1 MVDRAFSLLYAFSPA
16 DPELSLA
23 ELCRR
28 TGIAKPTAHRILGEL
43 ASWGLVERAGTGYR
57 LGMGLFELG
66 ARAPAQLSLRE
77 AAAPVLADLAEAT
90 RETVHLAMLRET
102 DVVYIQKL
110 AGRNA
115 PKLGSRLGGRMPAY
129 CTGVGKALLA
139 FSDAETIQAALAAGL
154 ARRTARTIVAPGLF
168 RRELAMVRRR
178 GYAEEHEESSRGIA
192 CVAAPVVGADG
203 LALAAVSITG
213 WASRLNTERL
223 APAVRTAALGV
234 GRAVARSASRTAG

>member
-1 MVDRAFSLLYAFSPA
+1 MVARAFSLLYAFSPA

-28 TGIAKPTAHRILGEL
+28 TGMAKPTAHRILGEL
-43 ASWGLVERAGTGYR
+43 AGWGLVERAGTGYR

-90 RETVHLAMLRET
+90 RETVHLAVLRET

-115 PKLGSRLGGRMPAY
+115 PKLGSRLGGRMPA
-129 CTGVGKALLA
+129 
-139 FSDAETIQAALAAGL
+139 
-154 ARRTARTIVAPGLF
+154 
-168 RRELAMVRRR
+168 
-178 GYAEEHEESSRGIA
+178 
-192 CVAAPVVGADG
+192 
-203 LALAAVSITG
+203 
-213 WASRLNTERL
+213 
-223 APAVRTAALGV
+223 
-234 GRAVARSASRTAG
+234 